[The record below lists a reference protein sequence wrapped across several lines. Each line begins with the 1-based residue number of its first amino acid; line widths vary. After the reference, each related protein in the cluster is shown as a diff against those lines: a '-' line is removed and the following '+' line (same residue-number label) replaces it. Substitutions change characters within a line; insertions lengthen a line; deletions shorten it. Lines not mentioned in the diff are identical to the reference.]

1 MTTNEYNKNE
11 QDTQSSPLTPEIK
24 QENLPEDQRETDKI
38 SQKSEEVQ
46 ATIRRMPTYWVKWMV
61 LCVSVLI
68 GIIVLLGFHLVG
80 ERLLC

>member
-1 MTTNEYNKNE
+1 MTTNEYNRNE

-46 ATIRRMPTYWVKWMV
+46 ATIRRMPTY
-61 LCVSVLI
+61 
-68 GIIVLLGFHLVG
+68 
-80 ERLLC
+80 